1 MTDISPTLA
10 IIIVSYNTAEL
21 TLNALKS
28 VYETTKAANFEVT
41 VFDND
46 SSDDS
51 ANLIAQQFPQAKLIR
66 SKENIGFAAAN
77 NEAIKTTDTEWVLLL
92 NPDTVCF
99 EGAVDNLMS
108 FALSKPDAG
117 IFGGRTE
124 FQDGTLNPTSCWRF
138 MSTWSLFTGATGL
151 ARLFPRSDLINREEY
166 GKWQRDHV
174 REVEIVTGCFFL
186 TTRKLWDQ
194 LEGFDTGFFMYAEEA
209 DLCYRANK
217 LGVRAF
223 FTPDASILHY
233 GGASEPVRSDKM
245 VRLLRAKMR
254 FIRKHWSRGQVDLGV
269 LLFKLHVNVRRTAYY
284 ILSRL
289 DNKAS
294 YRDSLSVWT
303 SIAARQNEWISGE

>member
-1 MTDISPTLA
+1 MTDTYPTLE
-10 IIIVSYNTAEL
+10 IIIVSYNTADL
-21 TLNALKS
+21 TLDALRS
-28 VYETTKAANFEVT
+28 VYETTKVANFEVT

-66 SKENIGFAAAN
+66 SKDNIGFAAAN
-77 NEAIKTTDTEWVLLL
+77 NEAIKTTNSEWVLLL

-99 EGAVDNLMS
+99 DGAIDNLMS
-108 FALSKPDAG
+108 FALSRPDAG

-124 FQDGTLNPTSCWRF
+124 FKDGSLNPTSCWRF
-138 MSTWSLFTGATGL
+138 MSPWSLFTGATGL
-151 ARLFPRSDLINREEY
+151 ARLFPKSDLINREEY
-166 GKWQRDHV
+166 GKWQRDRV

-194 LEGFDTGFFMYAEEA
+194 LEGFDTDFFMYAEEA

-217 LGVRAF
+217 QGVRAL
-223 FTPDASILHY
+223 FTPDASIVHY

-254 FIRKHWSRGQVDLGV
+254 FIRKHWSDGQVALGV
-269 LLFKLHVNVRRTAYY
+269 LLFKLHVNVRRSAYFV
-284 ILSRL
+284 LSRTG
-289 DNKAS
+289 NKAS
-294 YRDSLSVWT
+294 HRDSLDVWT
-303 SIAARQNEWISGE
+303 SIAKRQNEWISGE